1 MALGLFSTLIF
12 GTILSQLASF
22 MHESA
27 DYLNFIADIAK
38 TITGAGIGVGVAS
51 KYKESP
57 LVTVSAAVAGMVGA
71 FPSLYEMAGTES
83 FMFVIG
89 VPGEPLGAFVAAYIA
104 IEVGHMVSGKTQI
117 DILAT
122 PFMSILSGAFAGIF
136 IDPYITRFIKWL
148 GNIVNVNVE
157 KSPVVGGMIVAVLM
171 GMILTLPISSAAIGI
186 SMGISG
192 IAAGAATVGCCCQ
205 MVGFAIISYK
215 ENQTGGLIAQGL
227 GTSMLQVP
235 NIMKRPLIWIPSIV
249 ASAVLGPIS
258 SAVLKMVSTP
268 EGSGMGSSGLVG
280 QFAAYDAMVK
290 AGTASNIATL
300 EIIMMHFVLPGVLT
314 YFIAKGLRKINW
326 IKDGDMTLNTQ

>member
-1 MALGLFSTLIF
+1 
-12 GTILSQLASF
+12 
-22 MHESA
+22 
-27 DYLNFIADIAK
+27 
-38 TITGAGIGVGVAS
+38 
-51 KYKESP
+51 
-57 LVTVSAAVAGMVGA
+57 
-71 FPSLYEMAGTES
+71 
-83 FMFVIG
+83 
-89 VPGEPLGAFVAAYIA
+89 
-104 IEVGHMVSGKTQI
+104 
-117 DILAT
+117 
-122 PFMSILSGAFAGIF
+122 
-136 IDPYITRFIKWL
+136 
-148 GNIVNVNVE
+148 
-157 KSPVVGGMIVAVLM
+157 MIVAVLM